1 MTKQKTRSNLSV
13 QYMTRIAILGALSA
27 VLFPLE
33 IPIVAFYKLD
43 FSTLPAL
50 LGAFSMGPLPGL
62 AILLIKDLSRLAY
75 SSSMYVGELADFIMS
90 AAFILPASLIYRKH
104 KTRKTALVGMAVGTL
119 CMIVVSVLVNWKMM
133 IPFYMTAFNMDM
145 EAIIGMAQKAL
156 PFVDTEWKVLLYVT
170 APFNLLKGF
179 VLSLLTF
186 VLYKRL
192 SPLLH
197 SLKARTTQSRK
208 RVKGQRPLRL
218 LIIGRNITM
227 RTHSPNETRELAKRL
242 AKELR
247 RGDMLLLWGDL
258 GAGKSEFTR
267 GLAQGLGV
275 TATVTSP
282 SFTILNVYDDGRIP
296 LYHFDWYR
304 LNSVEELYEMGMEE
318 FLGGDGVAVVE
329 WPSQCPEAIPET
341 HLAIRLTPVDET
353 TRDVTITPMGGF
365 REISLEEEQ

>member
-33 IPIVAFYKLD
+33 IPIVAFYKID

-104 KTRKTALVGMAVGTL
+104 KTRKTALVGMA
-119 CMIVVSVLVNWKMM
+119 
-133 IPFYMTAFNMDM
+133 
-145 EAIIGMAQKAL
+145 QKAL

-192 SPLLH
+192 SPMLH
-197 SLKARTTQSRK
+197 VRK
-208 RVKGQRPLRL
+208 
-218 LIIGRNITM
+218 
-227 RTHSPNETRELAKRL
+227 
-242 AKELR
+242 
-247 RGDMLLLWGDL
+247 
-258 GAGKSEFTR
+258 
-267 GLAQGLGV
+267 
-275 TATVTSP
+275 
-282 SFTILNVYDDGRIP
+282 
-296 LYHFDWYR
+296 
-304 LNSVEELYEMGMEE
+304 
-318 FLGGDGVAVVE
+318 
-329 WPSQCPEAIPET
+329 
-341 HLAIRLTPVDET
+341 
-353 TRDVTITPMGGF
+353 
-365 REISLEEEQ
+365 

>member
-104 KTRKTALVGMAVGTL
+104 KTRKTALVGMTVGTL

-133 IPFYMTAFNMDM
+133 IPFYMTAFHMDM

-156 PFVDTEWKVLLYVT
+156 PFVDKEWKVLLYVT

-192 SPLLH
+192 SPMLH
-197 SLKARTTQSRK
+197 VRK
-208 RVKGQRPLRL
+208 
-218 LIIGRNITM
+218 
-227 RTHSPNETRELAKRL
+227 
-242 AKELR
+242 
-247 RGDMLLLWGDL
+247 
-258 GAGKSEFTR
+258 
-267 GLAQGLGV
+267 
-275 TATVTSP
+275 
-282 SFTILNVYDDGRIP
+282 
-296 LYHFDWYR
+296 
-304 LNSVEELYEMGMEE
+304 
-318 FLGGDGVAVVE
+318 
-329 WPSQCPEAIPET
+329 
-341 HLAIRLTPVDET
+341 
-353 TRDVTITPMGGF
+353 
-365 REISLEEEQ
+365 

>member
-133 IPFYMTAFNMDM
+133 IPVYMTAFHMDM
-145 EAIIGMAQKAL
+145 EAIIGMARKAL

-192 SPLLH
+192 SPMLH
-197 SLKARTTQSRK
+197 VRK
-208 RVKGQRPLRL
+208 
-218 LIIGRNITM
+218 
-227 RTHSPNETRELAKRL
+227 
-242 AKELR
+242 
-247 RGDMLLLWGDL
+247 
-258 GAGKSEFTR
+258 
-267 GLAQGLGV
+267 
-275 TATVTSP
+275 
-282 SFTILNVYDDGRIP
+282 
-296 LYHFDWYR
+296 
-304 LNSVEELYEMGMEE
+304 
-318 FLGGDGVAVVE
+318 
-329 WPSQCPEAIPET
+329 
-341 HLAIRLTPVDET
+341 
-353 TRDVTITPMGGF
+353 
-365 REISLEEEQ
+365 

>member
-13 QYMTRIAILGALSA
+13 QYMTRTAILGALSA

-62 AILLIKDLSRLAY
+62 AILLIKDLIGMLH

-133 IPFYMTAFNMDM
+133 IPFYMTAFHMDM

-192 SPLLH
+192 SPMLH
-197 SLKARTTQSRK
+197 VRK
-208 RVKGQRPLRL
+208 
-218 LIIGRNITM
+218 
-227 RTHSPNETRELAKRL
+227 
-242 AKELR
+242 
-247 RGDMLLLWGDL
+247 
-258 GAGKSEFTR
+258 
-267 GLAQGLGV
+267 
-275 TATVTSP
+275 
-282 SFTILNVYDDGRIP
+282 
-296 LYHFDWYR
+296 
-304 LNSVEELYEMGMEE
+304 
-318 FLGGDGVAVVE
+318 
-329 WPSQCPEAIPET
+329 
-341 HLAIRLTPVDET
+341 
-353 TRDVTITPMGGF
+353 
-365 REISLEEEQ
+365 

>member
-13 QYMTRIAILGALSA
+13 QYMTRIAILGALAA

-75 SSSMYVGELADFIMS
+75 SSSMYVGELADFLMG

-133 IPFYMTAFNMDM
+133 LPFYMTAFHMDM
-145 EAIIGMAQKAL
+145 DAVIGMAQKAL

-197 SLKARTTQSRK
+197 VRK
-208 RVKGQRPLRL
+208 
-218 LIIGRNITM
+218 
-227 RTHSPNETRELAKRL
+227 
-242 AKELR
+242 
-247 RGDMLLLWGDL
+247 
-258 GAGKSEFTR
+258 
-267 GLAQGLGV
+267 
-275 TATVTSP
+275 
-282 SFTILNVYDDGRIP
+282 
-296 LYHFDWYR
+296 
-304 LNSVEELYEMGMEE
+304 
-318 FLGGDGVAVVE
+318 
-329 WPSQCPEAIPET
+329 
-341 HLAIRLTPVDET
+341 
-353 TRDVTITPMGGF
+353 
-365 REISLEEEQ
+365 

>member
-62 AILLIKDLSRLAY
+62 AILLIKDLSRLVY

-133 IPFYMTAFNMDM
+133 IPFYMTAFHMDM

-156 PFVDTEWKVLLYVT
+156 PCVDTEWKVLLYVT

-192 SPLLH
+192 SPMLH
-197 SLKARTTQSRK
+197 VRK
-208 RVKGQRPLRL
+208 
-218 LIIGRNITM
+218 
-227 RTHSPNETRELAKRL
+227 
-242 AKELR
+242 
-247 RGDMLLLWGDL
+247 
-258 GAGKSEFTR
+258 
-267 GLAQGLGV
+267 
-275 TATVTSP
+275 
-282 SFTILNVYDDGRIP
+282 
-296 LYHFDWYR
+296 
-304 LNSVEELYEMGMEE
+304 
-318 FLGGDGVAVVE
+318 
-329 WPSQCPEAIPET
+329 
-341 HLAIRLTPVDET
+341 
-353 TRDVTITPMGGF
+353 
-365 REISLEEEQ
+365 

>member
-13 QYMTRIAILGALSA
+13 QYMTHIAILGALSA

-104 KTRKTALVGMAVGTL
+104 KTRKTALVGMAIGTL

-133 IPFYMTAFNMDM
+133 IPFYMTAFHMDM

-192 SPLLH
+192 SPMLH
-197 SLKARTTQSRK
+197 VRK
-208 RVKGQRPLRL
+208 
-218 LIIGRNITM
+218 
-227 RTHSPNETRELAKRL
+227 
-242 AKELR
+242 
-247 RGDMLLLWGDL
+247 
-258 GAGKSEFTR
+258 
-267 GLAQGLGV
+267 
-275 TATVTSP
+275 
-282 SFTILNVYDDGRIP
+282 
-296 LYHFDWYR
+296 
-304 LNSVEELYEMGMEE
+304 
-318 FLGGDGVAVVE
+318 
-329 WPSQCPEAIPET
+329 
-341 HLAIRLTPVDET
+341 
-353 TRDVTITPMGGF
+353 
-365 REISLEEEQ
+365 

>member
-62 AILLIKDLSRLAY
+62 AILLIKDLSRLVY

-119 CMIVVSVLVNWKMM
+119 CMIVVSALVNWKMM
-133 IPFYMTAFNMDM
+133 IPFYMTAFHMDM

-192 SPLLH
+192 SPMLH
-197 SLKARTTQSRK
+197 VRK
-208 RVKGQRPLRL
+208 
-218 LIIGRNITM
+218 
-227 RTHSPNETRELAKRL
+227 
-242 AKELR
+242 
-247 RGDMLLLWGDL
+247 
-258 GAGKSEFTR
+258 
-267 GLAQGLGV
+267 
-275 TATVTSP
+275 
-282 SFTILNVYDDGRIP
+282 
-296 LYHFDWYR
+296 
-304 LNSVEELYEMGMEE
+304 
-318 FLGGDGVAVVE
+318 
-329 WPSQCPEAIPET
+329 
-341 HLAIRLTPVDET
+341 
-353 TRDVTITPMGGF
+353 
-365 REISLEEEQ
+365 

>member
-13 QYMTRIAILGALSA
+13 QYMTRIAILRALSA

-133 IPFYMTAFNMDM
+133 IPFYMTAFHMDM

-192 SPLLH
+192 SPMLH
-197 SLKARTTQSRK
+197 VRK
-208 RVKGQRPLRL
+208 
-218 LIIGRNITM
+218 
-227 RTHSPNETRELAKRL
+227 
-242 AKELR
+242 
-247 RGDMLLLWGDL
+247 
-258 GAGKSEFTR
+258 
-267 GLAQGLGV
+267 
-275 TATVTSP
+275 
-282 SFTILNVYDDGRIP
+282 
-296 LYHFDWYR
+296 
-304 LNSVEELYEMGMEE
+304 
-318 FLGGDGVAVVE
+318 
-329 WPSQCPEAIPET
+329 
-341 HLAIRLTPVDET
+341 
-353 TRDVTITPMGGF
+353 
-365 REISLEEEQ
+365 

>member
-62 AILLIKDLSRLAY
+62 AILLIKDLSRLVY

-133 IPFYMTAFNMDM
+133 IPFYMTAFHMDM
-145 EAIIGMAQKAL
+145 EAIIGMARKAL

-192 SPLLH
+192 SPMLH
-197 SLKARTTQSRK
+197 VRK
-208 RVKGQRPLRL
+208 
-218 LIIGRNITM
+218 
-227 RTHSPNETRELAKRL
+227 
-242 AKELR
+242 
-247 RGDMLLLWGDL
+247 
-258 GAGKSEFTR
+258 
-267 GLAQGLGV
+267 
-275 TATVTSP
+275 
-282 SFTILNVYDDGRIP
+282 
-296 LYHFDWYR
+296 
-304 LNSVEELYEMGMEE
+304 
-318 FLGGDGVAVVE
+318 
-329 WPSQCPEAIPET
+329 
-341 HLAIRLTPVDET
+341 
-353 TRDVTITPMGGF
+353 
-365 REISLEEEQ
+365 

>member
-13 QYMTRIAILGALSA
+13 QYMTRIASLGALSA

-133 IPFYMTAFNMDM
+133 IPFYMTAFHMDM

-156 PFVDTEWKVLLYVT
+156 PSVDTEWKVLLYVT

-192 SPLLH
+192 SPMLH
-197 SLKARTTQSRK
+197 VRK
-208 RVKGQRPLRL
+208 
-218 LIIGRNITM
+218 
-227 RTHSPNETRELAKRL
+227 
-242 AKELR
+242 
-247 RGDMLLLWGDL
+247 
-258 GAGKSEFTR
+258 
-267 GLAQGLGV
+267 
-275 TATVTSP
+275 
-282 SFTILNVYDDGRIP
+282 
-296 LYHFDWYR
+296 
-304 LNSVEELYEMGMEE
+304 
-318 FLGGDGVAVVE
+318 
-329 WPSQCPEAIPET
+329 
-341 HLAIRLTPVDET
+341 
-353 TRDVTITPMGGF
+353 
-365 REISLEEEQ
+365 